1 MKKLMFF
8 AVALA
13 AVIVASCA
21 KKGGSNSKGGEDD
34 KLAPVVND
42 AGIDSLAYNL
52 GLAQSGGLKQY
63 MMFQLGVDS
72 AYIDDFIEGMKEGAE
87 TTGKAAAAYNRGL
100 QVGEQVQ
107 GIAKGLTM
115 EVYGEDSTQRIGTE
129 QIVAGLIA
137 GLKMADGE
145 AKEKA
150 LQEANNLVTERTQ
163 KLRDE
168 NLSKKYGD
176 WKKQNEE
183 FIAKKKQDSEYK
195 ALPSGVLYKVI
206 EPGSGSAMNADSVV
220 SCDYKGVLINDST
233 FDSSEGKDPIQV
245 NMKHPSVIPGWV
257 DVLKIM
263 PMGAKWEVVI
273 PQEQGYGSREMG
285 PIKPFSTLVFTITT
299 VKTPEPKASGSAP
312 APITIPAK

>member
-1 MKKLMFF
+1 MKKMMFF
-8 AVALA
+8 AVAMA
-13 AVIVASCA
+13 AVMVTSCN
-21 KKGGSNSKGGEDD
+21 KGGSNCKGDDD
-34 KLAPVVND
+34 KLAPVVKD

-72 AYIDDFIEGMKEGAE
+72 AYIDDFIKGMKEGAE
-87 TTGKAAAAYNRGL
+87 ATGKAAAAYNRGL

-115 EVYGEDSTQRIGTE
+115 EVFGEDSTQRIGTE
-129 QIVAGLIA
+129 QIVAGLIE
-137 GLKMADGE
+137 GLKMADGD
-145 AKEKA
+145 AKENALKA
-150 LQEANNLVTERTQ
+150 ANDLVTERTQ

-168 NLSKKYGD
+168 NLSKKYAD

-183 FIAKKKQDSEYK
+183 FIANKKKDSEYK

-206 EPGSGSAMNADSVV
+206 EPGAGSAMNADSVV
-220 SCDYKGVLINDST
+220 TCDYKGVLINDST

-299 VKTPEPKASGSAP
+299 VKTPAPKTSGSAP
-312 APITIPAK
+312 APITIPAQ

>member
-1 MKKLMFF
+1 MKKMMFF
-8 AVALA
+8 AVAMA
-13 AVIVASCA
+13 AVMVTSCN
-21 KKGGSNSKGGEDD
+21 KGGSNGKGDD
-34 KLAPVVND
+34 EKLAPVVKD

-72 AYIDDFIEGMKEGAE
+72 AYIDDFIKGMKEGAE
-87 TTGKAAAAYNRGL
+87 ATGKAAAAYNRGL

-115 EVYGEDSTQRIGTE
+115 EVFGEDSTQRIGTE
-129 QIVAGLIA
+129 QIVAGLIE

-145 AKEKA
+145 AKENALKA
-150 LQEANNLVTERTQ
+150 ANDLVTERTQ

-168 NLSKKYGD
+168 NLSKKYGE

-183 FIAKKKQDSEYK
+183 FIAKKKKDSEYK
-195 ALPSGVLYKVI
+195 ALPNGVLYKVI
-206 EPGSGSAMNADSVV
+206 EPGAGSAMNADSVV
-220 SCDYKGVLINDST
+220 TCDYKGVLINDST

-245 NMKHPSVIPGWV
+245 NMKRPSVIPGWV
-257 DVLKIM
+257 EVLKIM

-285 PIKPFSTLVFTITT
+285 PIKPFSTLIFTITT
-299 VKTPEPKASGSAP
+299 VKTPAPKASGSAP
-312 APITIPAK
+312 APVTIPAQ